1 MDIISNPEKGRNL
14 YLHERLNETYILLKI
29 QQDYQFIFIEFLV
42 KVNLE
47 SASKSQLRVYAKCL
61 LVERFLTQELR
72 DKKWDP
78 SIVEFDENA
87 DVFIMKGGCVD
98 LCTDQEVYER
108 PSCRTAADCN
118 NGNGGNCENN
128 VCVSMPGSC
137 VKKCFDRELSNKEN
151 YDLEQSVAAFHAE
164 KDAENKQHR
173 DRFRKQNPQTLK
185 TMYCHAT
192 HPCREA
198 ENNPPAKGQN
208 LA

>member
-1 MDIISNPEKGRNL
+1 MFFQLENL
-14 YLHERLNETYILLKI
+14 KKRSAKSLCE
-29 QQDYQFIFIEFLV
+29 IFF
-42 KVNLE
+42 
-47 SASKSQLRVYAKCL
+47 SA
-61 LVERFLTQELR
+61 RFLTPEPR

-87 DVFIMKGGCVD
+87 DVFVMKGGCVD

-108 PSCRTAADCN
+108 PSCRTAADCD

-128 VCVSMPGSC
+128 VCVSMSGSC

-164 KDAENKQHR
+164 KDAENQLHR
-173 DRFRKQNPQTLK
+173 DRFRKQDPQTLK

-208 LA
+208 LASFV